1 MHRVDDL
8 LRRRV
13 PREELAERGARRAVD
28 DDADVPAVGERR
40 GEEHGLDPVG
50 VAQLG
55 VRREQ
60 HGVRADLA
68 TRRRLRGGDVG
79 KREPAEQCEA
89 CKERLGELGHVRF
102 HDGSLFIGRV
112 RELC

>member
-50 VAQLG
+50 IAQLG
-55 VRREQ
+55 MRREQ
-60 HGVRADLA
+60 HGLGAELA
-68 TRRRLRGGDVG
+68 MRRRLRGGDGSNG
-79 KREPAEQCEA
+79 KPAEQCEA
-89 CKERLGELGHVRF
+89 CRQRFDKLGH
-102 HDGSLFIGRV
+102 GRSP
-112 RELC
+112 